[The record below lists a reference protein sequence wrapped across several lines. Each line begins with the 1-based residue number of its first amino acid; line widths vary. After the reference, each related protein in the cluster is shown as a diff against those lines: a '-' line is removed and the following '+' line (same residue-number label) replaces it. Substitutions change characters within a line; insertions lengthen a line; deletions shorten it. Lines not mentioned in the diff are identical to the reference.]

1 MSEENKDPE
10 DKAEEAFDKAKN
22 TAKEKSQEFTEEA
35 KEKGIE
41 AKEKADEAFDKA
53 KEKAKEFTEEA
64 KESASEFAEEAKKA
78 TNEFA
83 ENARRTFSEDNPDT
97 GRNVAIISH
106 LTIIGWIIA
115 LIMNSNNKTLIGSFY
130 IRQTLGIYILGLII
144 SWIPFVNFIGW
155 IFVFILWVISLIGA
169 FNISDKPV
177 LLIGD
182 FFQDWFKSL

>member
-10 DKAEEAFDKAKN
+10 DKAEGAFDKAKGKAKK
-22 TAKEKSQEFTEEA
+22 TAKE
-35 KEKGIE
+35 
-41 AKEKADEAFDKA
+41 A
-53 KEKAKEFTEEA
+53 KEKAKEFAEEAKESAEEAKEKAKEFAEEA

-78 TNEFA
+78 TNEFK
-83 ENARRTFSEDNPDT
+83 ENAKRTFSEENPDS

-115 LIMNSNNKTLIGSFY
+115 LIMNSNNKTLLGSFY

-155 IFVFILWVISLIGA
+155 IFVFILWLISLIGA

-177 LLIGD
+177 LLIGE